1 MLLCCWER
9 FNTSYYKSILCK
21 FGRICATGNY
31 LALLATI
38 SSEFSSFCCWKQFYE
53 SLDGSVQREMLLCC
67 WKQFHPSLN
76 GSVQKE
82 MFLYCLKRFY
92 ASLHRSVQQEM
103 LLCCWKQFYA
113 SLDESVWQ
121 EKLSWEKM
129 LEGTPLWK
137 SPPNLEEECA
147 VYVVMTHHTAEANQ
161 GKVSSRPTEATHTE
175 SCWNLVLILP
185 ISPNPWTPPVRP
197 PRPATPL
204 SSYC

>member
-1 MLLCCWER
+1 
-9 FNTSYYKSILCK
+9 
-21 FGRICATGNY
+21 
-31 LALLATI
+31 
-38 SSEFSSFCCWKQFYE
+38 
-53 SLDGSVQREMLLCC
+53 MLLCC
-67 WKQFHPSLN
+67 WKQFHASLN

-92 ASLHRSVQQEM
+92 ASLHISVQQEM

-129 LEGTPLWK
+129 FKGTPFWK

-161 GKVSSRPTEATHTE
+161 EKLSSRPTEAIPHGILLE
-175 SCWNLVLILP
+175 SCIDLTHQSQPLDPTCKAPKACDTPIILLLDKDKP
-185 ISPNPWTPPVRP
+185 HLLCNHSGQMCKVW
-197 PRPATPL
+197 L
-204 SSYC
+204 